1 MEVYPSST
9 SGTATKPPITA
20 RESARKTPLQLRHRL
35 PLNCRRTPKFV
46 ELSHRQDLLQV
57 LVIEGFWVLVMI
69 GVEKYQPPPRLM
81 VQGMLKSNNQP
92 TKEIS
97 NNFSQQQWELTCHT
111 AATHYYHYANNT
123 SVLKYSA
130 VTILPIFILLRSS
143 HKTTQWVNNLDI
155 TRQQSSQY
163 LPQSHEAGSDSE
175 RKI

>member
-1 MEVYPSST
+1 
-9 SGTATKPPITA
+9 
-20 RESARKTPLQLRHRL
+20 
-35 PLNCRRTPKFV
+35 
-46 ELSHRQDLLQV
+46 
-57 LVIEGFWVLVMI
+57 MI

-97 NNFSQQQWELTCHT
+97 NNFSQQQLQLTWHT

-155 TRQQSSQY
+155 TRQQSPQY